1 MIFWGYMSLP
11 SNFFSTQ
18 SVLVVDDI
26 DTIRSAVKGM
36 LQMLGCKDIATAN
49 NGERA
54 LELCIH
60 HQYDF
65 ILCDFNLGK
74 GKDGYQLFEELK
86 LRKLLKNSTVFIL
99 ISAETAVQIIHG
111 LVELQ
116 PDDYLLK
123 PFSYKKLE
131 SRLIKAVE
139 KRRIL
144 GEIYEAVLK
153 KDYEEALSVC
163 AKITEK
169 HSHYSLAVKRLK
181 GEVLLKLNRHKEAL
195 VLYDS
200 ALAIREFGWARLG
213 KAITFY
219 HLGELPKAII
229 ILKQLAEVLETR
241 VEALNWLA
249 NIFVK
254 QNRLEQVEETL
265 IESVKVSPKN
275 IPRQR
280 ALANFSVLNE
290 DWDVA
295 LRCFK
300 TVVTNTRFSIHEN
313 IEHHL
318 NYVHCLIDKA
328 QTETELQRA
337 KLFSQAQAALR
348 NASNRFDKSI
358 FSELERV
365 ACARMAILRDAL
377 YDANNILQECNQE
390 VVLDCGKESAL
401 HLAKA
406 WFELGDYE
414 HYQTLMDL
422 LPEDKIE
429 EDDETIENISET
441 LRIKKASEAS
451 QVKIAKL
458 LELNQ
463 QGLGLYKSGLYQAS
477 TAVFLEAFQLVPNNL
492 QLSLNL
498 AQSISKGWPANETY
512 LLKKVTIKRCVNII
526 ESQPKPLEK
535 QTKARYDS
543 FEYDLKKLIH

>member
-1 MIFWGYMSLP
+1 MALP
-11 SNFFSTQ
+11 SNFFTTQ

-36 LQMLGCKDIATAN
+36 LQMLGCKDISTAT

-54 LELCIH
+54 LDICL
-60 HQYDF
+60 HQQFDF

-86 LRKLLKNSTVFIL
+86 LRKLLKNNTLFIL
-99 ISAETAVQIIHG
+99 ISAETAIQAIHG
-111 LVELQ
+111 IVELQ

-131 SRLIKAVE
+131 SRLTKALE
-139 KRRIL
+139 KRKVL
-144 GEIYEAVLK
+144 GLIFDAVLAD
-153 KDYEEALSVC
+153 DYQGALEACATITKLHPKYALSV
-163 AKITEK
+163 T
-169 HSHYSLAVKRLK
+169 RLK
-181 GEVLLKLNRHKEAL
+181 AEVFIKLGRYKEASD
-195 VLYDS
+195 LYDM
-200 ALAIREFGWARLG
+200 ALEARDFGWARLG
-213 KAITFY
+213 KAITCY
-219 HLGELPKAII
+219 HLDELPKAII

-254 QNRLEQVEETL
+254 QNRLELVEDTL

-290 DWDVA
+290 DWEVA

-300 TVVTNTRFSIHEN
+300 TVLTNTRFSIHEN
-313 IEHHL
+313 IEHHF
-318 NYVHCLIDKA
+318 NYVHCLLDKA
-328 QTETELQRA
+328 QSENELQRA
-337 KLFSQAQAALR
+337 KLFSQAQAVLR
-348 NASNRFDKSI
+348 NAKNKFDYSI
-358 FSELERV
+358 FSELEKI
-365 ACARMAILRDAL
+365 ASARIAILRDV
-377 YDANNILQECNQE
+377 LQEANLDLSDCKQE
-390 VVLDCGKESAL
+390 VVINCGKDSIL
-401 HLAKA
+401 QLAKA

-414 HYQTLMDL
+414 HYESLMKL
-422 LPEDKIE
+422 LPQDPSNKSIE
-429 EDDETIENISET
+429 SVSEM
-441 LRIKKASEAS
+441 LRIEKTSKEND
-451 QVKIAKL
+451 VRIGKL

-463 QGLGLYKSGLYQAS
+463 QGLALYKSGLYQAS

-498 AQSISKGWPANETY
+498 AQSISKGWPTNETN

-526 ESQPKPLEK
+526 ESQPIPLET
-535 QTKARYDS
+535 QVKARYES
-543 FEYDLKKLIH
+543 FEYELKKLIV